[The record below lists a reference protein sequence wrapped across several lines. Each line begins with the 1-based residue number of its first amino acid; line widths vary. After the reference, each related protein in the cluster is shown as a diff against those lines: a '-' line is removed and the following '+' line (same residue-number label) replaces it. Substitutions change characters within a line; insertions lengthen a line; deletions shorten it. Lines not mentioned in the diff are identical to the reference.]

1 MKTFSERHGLKPVRT
16 QIQLES
22 MDESLRNNLWDA
34 LKIFYW
40 DRVTPSLLAPYG
52 GWLSDHPDMN
62 GLLRLLWHLFFHL
75 PADTLSNNWSET
87 KLKIRKWFF
96 QAEWY
101 EIYELI
107 EFVANHYP
115 DTRERVNT
123 EFMQFCNVVLERNL
137 SAYRFV
143 GGQIAEITSKE
154 EAAEIE
160 EALGTTKGLEGVNTH
175 LRTAL
180 KFLADRE
187 SPDYRNSIKESIS
200 AVEGLCEL
208 ISGNEKATLGQALK
222 QIEKQAELH
231 GALKGAFE
239 KLYGY
244 TSDADGI
251 RHALLEEPNLS
262 SEDAKFMLVACSAF
276 VNYLLAK
283 ASRLGISL

>member
-1 MKTFSERHGLKPVRT
+1 MKTFSERHGLKTMRT

-34 LKIFYW
+34 LCLFYW
-40 DRVTPSLLAPYG
+40 NDVYDMPGAS
-52 GWLSDHPDMN
+52 WLSYHEDMRT
-62 GLLRLLWHLFFHL
+62 LFHALWHRHFAKPL
-75 PADTLSNNWSET
+75 DTLSSSWSQTYHEM
-87 KLKIRKWFF
+87 REYFF
-96 QAEWY
+96 QCSWNEAY
-101 EIYELI
+101 DFV
-107 EFVANHYP
+107 EFVAANYPLRAKNHEF
-115 DTRERVNT
+115 RE
-123 EFMQFCNVVLERNL
+123 FCNGVLERNL

-143 GGQIAEITSKE
+143 GGEITDITSE
-154 EAAEIE
+154 EEIAEIE
-160 EALGTTKGLEGVNTH
+160 EALDATAGLEGVHAH

-200 AVEGLCEL
+200 AVESLCEL
-208 ISGNEKATLGQALK
+208 ISGDEKATLGQALK

-251 RHALLEEPNLS
+251 RHAFGLLEEPNLR

-283 ASRLGISL
+283 ASRAGIEL

>member
-34 LKIFYW
+34 LCLCYW
-40 DRVTPSLLAPYG
+40 NDVLEVPGST
-52 GWLSDHPDMN
+52 WLSYDGDIRTLFHS
-62 GLLRLLWHLFFHL
+62 LWHLYFEKPL
-75 PADTLSNNWSET
+75 DALSNSWAET
-87 KLKIRKWFF
+87 RGQMRSYFLSCAWNEAYDFV
-96 QAEWY
+96 
-101 EIYELI
+101 
-107 EFVANHYP
+107 EFVAANYP
-115 DTRERVNT
+115 LQSKNREFRD
-123 EFMQFCNVVLERNL
+123 FCNVVLERNL

-143 GGQIAEITSKE
+143 GGEIADITSE
-154 EAAEIE
+154 EEISEIE
-160 EALGTTKGLEGVNTH
+160 EALDATAGLEGVNTH

-200 AVEGLCEL
+200 AVESLCEL
-208 ISGNEKATLGQALK
+208 ISGDEKATLGQALK
-222 QIEKQAELH
+222 QIERQVELH

-251 RHALLEEPNLS
+251 RHALLDEPNLR

-283 ASRLGISL
+283 ASRAGIQL

>member
-1 MKTFSERHGLKPVRT
+1 VRT

-34 LKIFYW
+34 LCLFYW
-40 DRVTPSLLAPYG
+40 NDVYDMPGAS
-52 GWLSDHPDMN
+52 WLSYHKDMRT
-62 GLLRLLWHLFFHL
+62 LFHALWHRHFAKPL
-75 PADTLSNNWSET
+75 DTLSSSWSQTYHEM
-87 KLKIRKWFF
+87 REYFF
-96 QAEWY
+96 QCSWNEAY
-101 EIYELI
+101 DFV
-107 EFVANHYP
+107 EFVAANYPLRVKNHEF
-115 DTRERVNT
+115 RE
-123 EFMQFCNVVLERNL
+123 FCNGVLERNL

-143 GGQIAEITSKE
+143 GGEVTDITSEEEIAEIE
-154 EAAEIE
+154 V
-160 EALGTTKGLEGVNTH
+160 ALDATAGLKGVNTH

-180 KFLADRE
+180 KLLADRE

-200 AVEGLCEL
+200 AVESLCEL
-208 ISGNEKATLGQALK
+208 ISGDENATLGQALK

-251 RHALLEEPNLS
+251 RHALLEEPNLR

-283 ASRLGISL
+283 ASRAGIELRGPP